1 MRDTKEQP
9 ETGEAMSEL
18 LSIPVFC
25 QRYRVSRSLTYRLM
39 GSGAI
44 AAVKVG
50 RLTRIRSEDAER
62 WVSSLSA
69 FRGVTK

>member
-44 AAVKVG
+44 G
-50 RLTRIRSEDAER
+50 RGQSGPSHEDPI
-62 WVSSLSA
+62 
-69 FRGVTK
+69 